1 MAQNL
6 KDFLG
11 YFELNVWVIRRRP
24 KYPKKSFIFSTIAAL
39 ATIQLINLG

>member
-11 YFELNVWVIRRRP
+11 YFGLTVWAIRLRP
-24 KYPKKSFIFSTIAAL
+24 KYPKKSFIFRTIVAL
-39 ATIQLINLG
+39 ATVQLISLG